1 MFYFSSHYIPP
12 QFSANR
18 ETSERWQFFGCK
30 DLHFKTAKGLTRETL
45 RIYIYHM
52 YIYIYIS
59 VDTNMKMIMSKSSFC
74 CFFSSCGGCSFL
86 FQKSYPIFCLD
97 TRYTPS
103 GALLAAAMVF
113 IPCSRLAWLIMC
125 SVQTRTGIS
134 DAVQSI
140 HQSNKI

>member
-52 YIYIYIS
+52 YIYIYICRYQHEDDN
-59 VDTNMKMIMSKSSFC
+59 VKVKLLLFL
-74 CFFSSCGGCSFL
+74 FLLRGCSFL